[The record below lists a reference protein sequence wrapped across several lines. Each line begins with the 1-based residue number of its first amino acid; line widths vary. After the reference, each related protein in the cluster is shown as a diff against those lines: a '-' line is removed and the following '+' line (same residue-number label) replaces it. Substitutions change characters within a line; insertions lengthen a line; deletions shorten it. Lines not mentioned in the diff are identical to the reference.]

1 MTRCNLRVYLALAVS
16 APKTVKQECQ
26 YVADQ
31 QAFAKGD
38 PEHLVLAQTKA
49 LSDPLDVRLMPKQDG
64 AGLLRFLRLLGLLR
78 HD

>member
-1 MTRCNLRVYLALAVS
+1 MTKCNLRAYLALAIS

-26 YVADQ
+26 DVTDQ

-49 LSDPLDVRLMPKQDG
+49 LSDPLDVRFMPKQDR
-64 AGLLRFLRLLGLLR
+64 AGLLRFLRLLGLLC

>member
-1 MTRCNLRVYLALAVS
+1 MTRCNLWAYFALALS
-16 APKTVKQECQ
+16 APKTVQQECQ
-26 YVADQ
+26 DLADQ

-38 PEHLVLAQTKA
+38 PEHLVLAQTKV

-64 AGLLRFLRLLGLLR
+64 AGLLRLLRLLC

>member
-49 LSDPLDVRLMPKQDG
+49 LTDPLDVRLMQQDG
-64 AGLLRFLRLLGLLR
+64 AGLIRFLRPLC

>member
-1 MTRCNLRVYLALAVS
+1 MQLAGLSRFGAISSVDC
-16 APKTVKQECQ
+16 KKECQ
-26 YVADQ
+26 DVADQ

-49 LSDPLDVRLMPKQDG
+49 LSDPLDVRFMPKQDR
-64 AGLLRFLRLLGLLR
+64 AGLLRFLRLLGLLC